1 MFARRTSFPSVAL
14 LVLLGILGLA
24 APAAAQLTT
33 GTLTGT
39 LKDAQGGVV
48 PGATVTLTSE
58 ARGTQLPPAFTNSS
72 GDFVFANV
80 PPDTYTIQ
88 VAMEGFKTLKR
99 SGIAVSAGDRVGI
112 GSLTIE
118 LGGLTETVT
127 VQSEAPLVQ
136 TQSGERSFAVTTK
149 QVENLPIAN
158 RSFVQLAALAPGV
171 TGTNPT
177 RIGDRSSTGG
187 NNSNIMMD
195 GVSTMDTGSNSV
207 LLQMNVESIAEVKVL
222 VSNYQA
228 EYGRSSGVQ
237 VSAVT
242 KSGTNR
248 FRGSAYDVMRKSNW
262 NANSKTNILNG
273 DPKVKLNEKDLGY
286 SIGGPIGKP
295 GGNNKLF
302 FFYAHEYAPRTG
314 GGDTQR
320 FRFPTALERAGDF
333 SQSTDNNG
341 NPFPFIKD
349 PRLSGTCSATNTSA
363 CFQSGGVVGR
373 IPADRLY
380 QTGLNV
386 LKTYPLPNV
395 NVPGAPYNYELTRPA
410 EKLTA
415 NQPAIRLDYQPWQ
428 NLRGTFK
435 YSGWSQEDTTV
446 PGTIPGFNDTRQ
458 YNPFVRT
465 MAATIN
471 YSLNSS
477 TFLEGT
483 FGRAQNSL
491 TGCALA
497 QANTGPTFCRNAFP
511 VNDIANLN
519 NAGLGS
525 LPFLFPNAG
534 VINPSYFAFEA
545 LNSVNPV
552 IWDGNRISMVPSFA
566 WGSRV
571 SNANPNYAPPNTP
584 FPGYLNV
591 NKTNDI
597 SISLTKVQ
605 GRHTMKGGFYN
616 THSFKAQQR
625 QGWAG
630 TLTFANDTSNPL
642 DTGFGFANAALGVFS
657 SYNQFSQY
665 VEGSFVYNN
674 TEGYVQDNWKVN
686 GKLTLDYGVRFV
698 HQQPQYDEL
707 GQASNFLPNQWV
719 AGQAPVLYLA
729 GCAAQPCTG
738 ANRQAVD
745 PRNGQLLGPNTAIA
759 IGTLVPG
766 SGNTTNGL
774 FLSGNGISK
783 TTYTWPA
790 FRVAPRFGMA
800 YDLTGHQN
808 VILRGGAGL
817 FYDRPSGNS
826 IYPQV
831 QNPPT
836 IRNLTVRY
844 GELQTL
850 ASGLTTEAAPTLNVF
865 QYASGLPSTW
875 QWNGG
880 IQMMLP
886 WATALDVEYTG
897 QHAYSIVEAV
907 NLNGVDFGSAF
918 ASANQDPT
926 LSSSTPGAAAVQADQ
941 MRAFRGYSSI
951 TQQAARGYLNA
962 HTLQMSLNR
971 RFRNNLAFGFNDTIL
986 LSQKGS
992 TNARLQHNADGTY
1005 SERPDQAQADE
1016 LIGNFVPIRQT
1027 FKGSFVWALPHFDA
1041 SANAAMKTL
1050 GYIANDWQLS
1060 GVWTA
1065 NTGQAYTVGVS
1076 YQGGATGNGNQN
1088 ITGSP
1093 DYGGRIRILSD
1104 PGSGCSSDPLR
1115 QFTAAAFG
1123 GPLVNSVGLESG
1135 SDYVRGC
1142 FQSAFDT
1149 AIARN
1154 IRIHGGKQFQFRLDV
1169 FNALNQAIVTGRNA
1183 TVSLASPVDGT
1194 MVNLPYDAAG
1204 NVSASRSLPKNAG
1217 FGVANAYQNPRTL
1230 QAQIRFTF

>member
-1 MFARRTSFPSVAL
+1 MFVRRTSVSSIAL
-14 LVLLGILGLA
+14 LVVAASLLLA
-24 APAAAQLTT
+24 GPAAAQLTT
-33 GTLTGT
+33 GTLAGT

-58 ARGTQLPPAFTNSS
+58 ARGTQLPPAFTNAS

-88 VAMEGFKTLKR
+88 VAMQGFKTLRR

-112 GSLTIE
+112 GVLSIE

-136 TQSGERSFAVTTK
+136 TQSGERSFTVATK
-149 QVENLPIAN
+149 SVENLPIAN
-158 RSFVQLAALAPGV
+158 RSFVSLAALAPGV

-187 NNSNIMMD
+187 NNSNVMMD

-248 FRGSAYDVMRKSNW
+248 FRGSAYDVMRNSNW
-262 NANSKTNILNG
+262 NANSETNILNG

-286 SIGGPIGKP
+286 SIGGPVGRP

-314 GGDTQR
+314 GGDVVR

-341 NPFPFIKD
+341 VPFPFIKD
-349 PRLSGTCSATNTSA
+349 PHSTAPCTSTNTA
-363 CFQSGGVVGR
+363 GCFQSGGVVGR

-380 QTGLNV
+380 QTGVNILNM
-386 LKTYPLPNV
+386 YPLPNV
-395 NVPGAPYNYELTRPA
+395 NVPGASYNYELTRPA
-410 EKLTA
+410 EKLIA
-415 NQPAIRLDYQPWQ
+415 NQPAVRLDYQPWQ

-435 YSGWSQEDTTV
+435 YSGWSQNDV
-446 PGTIPGFNDTRQ
+446 PIPGTIPGFNDTRQ
-458 YNPFVRT
+458 YNPYVRT
-465 MAATIN
+465 LAATVN
-471 YSLNSS
+471 YSLSSS

-497 QANTGPTFCRNAFP
+497 QASTGPTFCRNAFP
-511 VNDIANLN
+511 VNDNANLN

-534 VINPSYFAFEA
+534 VINPNYFAFQA

-552 IWDGNRISMVPSFA
+552 IWDGTRISMPPSFA
-566 WGSRV
+566 WGTRI
-571 SNANPNYAPPNTP
+571 ANAPPNTP

-591 NKTNDI
+591 NKTNDV
-597 SISLTKVQ
+597 SISLTKVS
-605 GRHTMKGGFYN
+605 GRHTIKTGFYN

-665 VEGSFVYNN
+665 VEGQFVYNN
-674 TEGYVQDNWKVN
+674 TEGYIQDNWKATS
-686 GKLTLDYGVRFV
+686 KLALDYGLRLV

-707 GQASNFLPNQWV
+707 GQASNFLPDKWSQ
-719 AGQAPVLYLA
+719 GQAPVLYLA

-738 ANRQAVD
+738 TNRQALD
-745 PRNGQLLGPNTAIA
+745 PLTNQLLGPSSAIA

-766 SGNTTNGL
+766 SGNSTNGL
-774 FLSGNGISK
+774 FLSGNGIAK

-790 FRVAPRFGMA
+790 LRVAPRFGMA
-800 YDLTGHQN
+800 YD
-808 VILRGGAGL
+808 ILGTQKLIARGGFGL

-844 GELQTL
+844 SELQTL
-850 ASGLTTEAAPTLNVF
+850 NSGLTTEAPPTLNVF

-897 QHAYSIVEAV
+897 QHAYNIVEAMDI
-907 NLNGVDFGSAF
+907 NAVDFGAAF
-918 ASANQDPT
+918 APANQDPT
-926 LSSSTPGAAAVQADQ
+926 LSTATPGAAAVQADQ
-941 MRAFRGYSSI
+941 MRAFRGYSTI

-962 HTLQMSLNR
+962 HTLQMSVNR
-971 RFRNNLAFGFNDTIL
+971 RFRNSLSFGFNDTIL

-992 TNARLQHNADGTY
+992 TTARLQHNADGTF
-1005 SERPDQAQADE
+1005 SERADQAAADE
-1016 LIGNFVPIRQT
+1016 LLGNFVPVRHT
-1027 FKGSFVWALPHFDA
+1027 LKGSYVWALPKFSA
-1041 SANAAMKTL
+1041 SSAPMKTL
-1050 GYIANDWQLS
+1050 GYIVNDWQLS
-1060 GVWTA
+1060 GVWTGT
-1065 NTGQAYTVGVS
+1065 TGAAYTVGVS

-1093 DYGGRIRILSD
+1093 NYAGRVRILGD
-1104 PGSGCSSDPLR
+1104 TGSGCSNDPLR

-1123 GPLVNSVGLESG
+1123 GPLRGSVGLESG
-1135 SDYVRGC
+1135 ADYLRGC
-1142 FQSAFDT
+1142 FQSVLDT
-1149 AIARN
+1149 AIART
-1154 IRIHGGKQFQFRLDV
+1154 IRLHRQQQLQVRLDV
-1169 FNALNQAIVTGRNA
+1169 FNAFNQAIVTGRNT
-1183 TVSLASPVDGT
+1183 TVSLASPLDQT
-1194 MVNLPYDAAG
+1194 MVNLPYDTAG
-1204 NVSASRSLPKNAG
+1204 NPIASRSLPKNAG
-1217 FGVANAYQNPRTL
+1217 FGVANAYQAPRTL
-1230 QAQIRFTF
+1230 QAQIRFSF

>member
-1 MFARRTSFPSVAL
+1 MFRRISVLAVAL
-14 LVLLGILGLA
+14 VCLLA
-24 APAAAQLTT
+24 AAPPAVAQLTT

-39 LKDAQGGVV
+39 LKDAQGLVV

-88 VAMEGFKTLKR
+88 VTMQGFKTLKR
-99 SGIAVSAGDRVGI
+99 SGLSLSAGDHVGV
-112 GSLTIE
+112 GTLTMDV
-118 LGGLTETVT
+118 GGLTESVT
-127 VQSEAPLVQ
+127 VQAESPLVQ

-149 QVENLPIAN
+149 SVENLPISN

-171 TGTNPT
+171 TGNNPT

-207 LLQMNVESIAEVKVL
+207 LLQMNIESIAEVKVL

-248 FRGSAYDVMRKSNW
+248 FRGSAYDVMRRDAW
-262 NANSKTNILNG
+262 NSNSKTNLLNG
-273 DPKVKLNEKDLGY
+273 DPKVKVNEKDLGY
-286 SIGGPIGKP
+286 SIGGPVGRP

-314 GGDTQR
+314 GGDVVR

-341 NPFPFIKD
+341 ALFPFIKD
-349 PRLSGTCSATNTSA
+349 PRVNGTCSAANTTA

-380 QTGLNV
+380 GLGLNI

-395 NVPGAPYNYELTRPA
+395 NVPGAAYNYELTRPA
-410 EKLTA
+410 EKLIA
-415 NQPAIRLDYQPWQ
+415 NQPALRLDYQPLQ

-435 YSGWSQEDTTV
+435 FSGWSQKDE
-446 PGTIPGFNDTRQ
+446 PILGTIPGFNDTRQ
-458 YNPFVRT
+458 YNPYVRT
-465 MAATIN
+465 LAATVN

-477 TFLEGT
+477 TFLEAT
-483 FGRAQNSL
+483 WGRAQNSL

-497 QANTGPTFCRNAFP
+497 QANTGPSFCRAAFP
-511 VNDIANLN
+511 MNDVASLSG
-519 NAGLGS
+519 AGLTG
-525 LPFLFPNAG
+525 LPMLFPNAG
-534 VINPSYFAFEA
+534 VIDPNYFAYQA
-545 LNSVNPV
+545 LNGVNPP
-552 IWDGNRISMVPSFA
+552 IWDGNRISMVPSFT

-571 SNANPNYAPPNTP
+571 SNSSPNFAPPNTP
-584 FPGYLNV
+584 FPGYLNI
-591 NKTNDI
+591 NKTNDV
-597 SISLTKVQ
+597 SISLTKVS
-605 GRHTMKGGFYN
+605 GRHTLKSGFYN

-630 TLTFANDTSNPL
+630 TITFSNDTSNPL
-642 DTGFGFANAALGVFS
+642 DTGFGFANAAVGVFS
-657 SYNQFSQY
+657 SYNQFSRY

-674 TEGYVQDNWKVN
+674 TEGYVQDNWKVTN
-686 GKLTLDYGVRFV
+686 KLALDYGVRFV
-698 HQQPQYDEL
+698 HQQPQYDQL
-707 GQASNFLPNQWV
+707 GQASNFLPEKWTQ
-719 AGQAPVLYLA
+719 GQAPLLYLA

-738 ANRQAVD
+738 ANRQALD
-745 PRNGQLLGPNTAIA
+745 PRTNTLLGPNTAVA
-759 IGTLVPG
+759 IGTLIPS

-774 FLSGNGISK
+774 FLSGNGITK

-790 FRVAPRFGMA
+790 FRAAPRFGAA
-800 YDLTGHQN
+800 YDITGHQTL
-808 VILRGGAGL
+808 IARGGAGL

-826 IYPQV
+826 IYNQV

-844 GELQTL
+844 TDLQSL
-850 ASGLTTEAAPTLNVF
+850 ASGLQTEAPPTLSVF

-880 IQMMLP
+880 IQMVLP

-897 QHAYSIVEAV
+897 QHAYNIVEAV
-907 NLNGVDFGSAF
+907 DINGVDFGSAYL
-918 ASANQDPT
+918 AGNQDAT
-926 LSSSTPGAAAVQADQ
+926 LSSATPGAAAVQADQ
-941 MRAFRGYSSI
+941 MRAFRGFSSI
-951 TQQAARGYLNA
+951 TQQQARGWITS

-971 RFRNNLAFGFNDTIL
+971 RFRNGVSFGFNDTIL

-992 TNARLQHNADGTY
+992 TTARLQHNADGSY
-1005 SERPDQAQADE
+1005 AERPDQAQADE
-1016 LIGNFVPIRQT
+1016 LLGNFVPTRHT
-1027 FKGSFVWALPHFDA
+1027 LKGNFVWALPKLHSETTA
-1041 SANAAMKTL
+1041 LKTI
-1050 GYIANDWQLS
+1050 GYFTNDWQLS
-1060 GVWTA
+1060 GIWSA
-1065 NTGQAYTVGVS
+1065 NTGTAYTVGVS
-1076 YQGGATGNGNQN
+1076 YVGGATGNGNQN

-1093 DYGGRIRILSD
+1093 TYGGRVRILGD
-1104 PGSGCSSDPLR
+1104 PGAGCSGDPLR
-1115 QFTAAAFG
+1115 QFNAGAFA
-1123 GPLVNSVGLESG
+1123 GPLANSLGLESG
-1135 SDYVRGC
+1135 ADYLRGC
-1142 FQSAFDT
+1142 FQSVFDMALSRT
-1149 AIARN
+1149 
-1154 IRIHGGKQFQFRLDV
+1154 IRIHGDKQLQLRLDA
-1169 FNALNQAIVTGRNA
+1169 FNAFNQSIVTGRN
-1183 TVSLASPVDGT
+1183 TTMSLASPVDGT
-1194 MVNLPYDAAG
+1194 VSNLPYDASG
-1204 NVSASRSLPKNAG
+1204 NTVVSRSLPKNAG
-1217 FGVANAYQNPRTL
+1217 FGVANAYQAPRTM
-1230 QAQIRFTF
+1230 QVQIRFAF

>member
-1 MFARRTSFPSVAL
+1 MFVHRTSVSSIAL
-14 LVLLGILGLA
+14 LVVAACLLA
-24 APAAAQLTT
+24 VPATAQLTT
-33 GTLTGT
+33 GTLAGT
-39 LKDAQGGVV
+39 LKDSQGGVV

-58 ARGTQLPPAFTNSS
+58 ARGTQLPPAFTNAN

-80 PPDTYTIQ
+80 PPDTYTLQ
-88 VAMEGFKTLKR
+88 VNMEGFKTLKR

-112 GSLTIE
+112 GALTIE
-118 LGGLTETVT
+118 LGGLSETIT
-127 VQSEAPLVQ
+127 VASEAPLVQ

-149 QVENLPIAN
+149 TVESLPIAN

-222 VSNYQA
+222 ISNYQA

-248 FRGSAYDVMRKSNW
+248 FRGSAYDVMRNSNW

-286 SIGGPIGKP
+286 SIGGPIGRP

-314 GGDTQR
+314 GGDVVR

-349 PRLSGTCSATNTSA
+349 PRLSGACSATNTSG

-380 QTGLNV
+380 QTGVNILNM
-386 LKTYPLPNV
+386 YPLPNV
-395 NVPGAPYNYELTRPA
+395 NVPGASYNYELTRPE
-410 EKLTA
+410 EKLIA

-435 YSGWSQEDTTV
+435 FAGWSQEDV
-446 PGTIPGFNDTRQ
+446 QIPGTIPGFNDTRQ

-465 MAATIN
+465 LAATIN

-511 VNDIANLN
+511 MNDIANLS
-519 NAGLGS
+519 NAGLGG
-525 LPFLFPNAG
+525 LPFLFPDAG
-534 VINPSYFAFEA
+534 VIDPSYFAFEA
-545 LNSVNPV
+545 LNGIRPP
-552 IWDGNRISMVPSFA
+552 IWDGTRISMPPSFA
-566 WGSRV
+566 WGTRI
-571 SNANPNYAPPNTP
+571 ANAPPNTP

-591 NKTNDI
+591 NKTNDV
-597 SISLTKVQ
+597 SISLTKLS
-605 GRHTMKGGFYN
+605 GRHTMKAGFYN

-657 SYNQFSQY
+657 SYNQFSRY

-674 TEGYVQDNWKVN
+674 TEGYVQDNFKVN
-686 GKLTLDYGVRFV
+686 GKLTLDYGVRLV

-707 GQASNFLPNQWV
+707 GQASNFLPDQWTV
-719 AGQAPVLYLA
+719 SQAPVLYLA

-738 ANRQAVD
+738 TNRQALD
-745 PRNGQLLGPNTAIA
+745 PRTNQLLGPNTAIA

-766 SGNTTNGL
+766 SGNTSNGL
-774 FLSGNGISK
+774 FLSGNGIAK

-790 FRVAPRFGMA
+790 LRVAPRFGAA
-800 YDLTGHQN
+800 YDITGRQQL
-808 VILRGGAGL
+808 IARGGFGL

-836 IRNLTVRY
+836 IRNLTFRY
-844 GELQTL
+844 GELNTL
-850 ASGLTTEAAPTLNVF
+850 ASGLQTEAAPTLNVF
-865 QYASGLPSTW
+865 QYSSGLPSTW

-897 QHAYSIVEAV
+897 QHAYNIVEAV
-907 NLNGVDFGSAF
+907 NLNAVDFGSAY
-918 ASANQDPT
+918 AGANQDPT
-926 LSSSTPGAAAVQADQ
+926 LSSGTPGAAAVQADQ
-941 MRAFRGYSSI
+941 MRAFRGYSTI
-951 TQQAARGYLNA
+951 TQQAARGYLDA
-962 HTLQMSLNR
+962 HTLQLSVNR
-971 RFRNNLAFGFNDTIL
+971 RFRNRLSFGFNDTIL
-986 LSQKGS
+986 LYQKGS

-1005 SERPDQAQADE
+1005 SERPDQAQADD
-1016 LIGNFVPIRQT
+1016 LFGNFVPTRHT
-1027 FKGSFVWALPHFDA
+1027 FKGNFVWALPHFDGSSTA
-1041 SANAAMKTL
+1041 TKALSQ
-1050 GYIANDWQLS
+1050 IARDWQLS

-1065 NTGQAYTVGVS
+1065 NTGTAYTVGVS

-1093 DYGGRIRILSD
+1093 DYGGRIRLLGN

-1115 QFTAAAFG
+1115 QFTASAFG
-1123 GPLVNSVGLESG
+1123 GPLPNSLGLESG
-1135 SDYVRGC
+1135 ADYVRGC
-1142 FQSAFDT
+1142 FQSVFDM
-1149 AIARN
+1149 AIART
-1154 IRIHGGKQFQFRLDV
+1154 IRLHAQQQLQFRLDV
-1169 FNALNQAIVTGRNA
+1169 FNTFNQAIVTNRNA
-1183 TVSLASPVDGT
+1183 TVSLASPLDQT
-1194 MVNLPYDAAG
+1194 MTNLPFDANG
-1204 NVSASRSLPKNAG
+1204 NVVAARSLPKNAG
-1217 FGVANAYQNPRTL
+1217 FGVATAYQAPRTL
-1230 QAQIRFTF
+1230 QAQIRFSF